1 MKSLCE
7 PIARRANREDR
18 CTGRFFEG
26 RFKSQAVI
34 DEAALLTCSIYVDL
48 NPIRACIAA
57 TPETSDFTAAFERI
71 AARQQQTLQQEM
83 RTVASETPT
92 DDAGMESASTTA
104 RDAWLSPVPDA
115 DVPHALGDPLPC
127 SPPRRAS
134 NRGFLPLTLD
144 EYLELLDWTGR
155 QVRTDKRGAIP
166 AALLPILERLQIN
179 AEAWVDTIEQFGRRF
194 RRAIGRASSMTA
206 FAGVRGKC
214 WFQGLSAS
222 RMAFG

>member
-1 MKSLCE
+1 MRRAFLCGVDRYSGKDFDHRKVWVRE
-7 PIARRANREDR
+7 RLEELAAIFAVDILGFSIMSNHMHVLLRNRPDVARDWSGEDIARRWWR
-18 CTGRFFEG
+18 
-26 RFKSQAVI
+26 
-34 DEAALLTCSIYVDL
+34 LH
-48 NPIRACIAA
+48 PITR
-57 TPETSDFTAAFERI
+57 
-71 AARQQQTLQQEM
+71 L
-83 RTVASETPT
+83 AS
-92 DDAGMESASTTA
+92 
-104 RDAWLSPVPDA
+104 SP
-115 DVPHALGDPLPC
+115 
-127 SPPRRAS
+127 SWRAS